1 MQILAES
8 KKYIIFNEFET
19 VILKIKKNK
28 KLVQIGD
35 FYGEPQTAAISENE
49 EFCVMGG
56 CGVIVY
62 YLKEPFEEYEYNKFS
77 SQWREWGRK
86 KENEIW
92 IDNLK
97 CSDNKTIEIE
107 TENGD
112 VYSISAYDDLV

>member
-8 KKYIIFNEFET
+8 KKYIIFNEYES
-19 VILKIKKNK
+19 VILKFKKNN

-35 FYGEPQTAAISENE
+35 FYGEPQAAAISENE
-49 EFCVMGG
+49 EFCVIGG

-77 SQWREWGRK
+77 PQWKEWGRI

-97 CSDNKTIEIE
+97 CNNNKTIEIE

-112 VYSISAYDDLV
+112 VYSISAYEDLV